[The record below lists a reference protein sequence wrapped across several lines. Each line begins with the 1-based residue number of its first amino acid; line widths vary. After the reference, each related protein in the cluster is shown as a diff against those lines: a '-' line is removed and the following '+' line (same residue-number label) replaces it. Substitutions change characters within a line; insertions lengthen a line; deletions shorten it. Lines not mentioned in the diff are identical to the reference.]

1 MLGTL
6 YVNSPRV
13 TITMKL
19 WAETVIFL
27 ICSSWKEAATRP
39 KSQSFGWWKPDSN
52 PNVSDV
58 KGSELVFFTGSD
70 PSFTLLC
77 LSIDAAH
84 PKAYFERR
92 TFPEKLLISKP
103 SPSSISKSLFLTV
116 SSFLLE

>member
-1 MLGTL
+1 MPGTL
-6 YVNSPRV
+6 YMNSPRV

-19 WAETVIFL
+19 WPETVIFL
-27 ICSSWKEAATRP
+27 ICFSWKEAATRP
-39 KSQSFGWWKPDSN
+39 KSQSFGWWEPGSN
-52 PNVSDV
+52 ANVPDV
-58 KGSELVFFTGSD
+58 KGSELVFVTGSD

-77 LSIDAAH
+77 LLTDAAQ

-92 TFPEKLLISKP
+92 TSPEKLLISKH